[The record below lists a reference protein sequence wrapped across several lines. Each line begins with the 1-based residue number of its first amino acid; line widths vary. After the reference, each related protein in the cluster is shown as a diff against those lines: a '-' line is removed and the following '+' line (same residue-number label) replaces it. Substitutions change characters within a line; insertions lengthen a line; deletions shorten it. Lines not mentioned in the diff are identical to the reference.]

1 MFELISLSD
10 FKETAINDAKHKA
23 IQLAQGYATHYISQ
37 SLSLE
42 LNLAE
47 IYQDPI
53 KRKKSYIQQCES
65 LVTPFLFQSPLMP
78 EYFDRKE
85 FYSIFNDWNANDYV
99 ILFCQTLRKLM
110 K

>member
-65 LVTPFLFQSPLMP
+65 LVTPF
-78 EYFDRKE
+78 
-85 FYSIFNDWNANDYV
+85 YSIFNDWNANDYV